1 MVGGSGGCRC
11 GVGKGR
17 AERAW
22 EVGEGKK
29 WKVDKGV
36 NVRCGEE
43 CGTGRGGDGR
53 WTWLD
58 SRGGRMRTKVVME
71 GGGGKRRWDVQA
83 NDAGEGLVGS
93 TLFIQC
99 QFLAGG
105 SAWHQKKKFFP

>member
-1 MVGGSGGCRC
+1 M
-11 GVGKGR
+11 
-17 AERAW
+17 
-22 EVGEGKK
+22 GEDKR

-36 NVRCGEE
+36 NVPMWRGVWD
-43 CGTGRGGDGR
+43 RAGGDGR

-58 SRGGRMRTKVVME
+58 SRGGRMRTKVVVE

-83 NDAGEGLVGS
+83 NDGGEGLVGS

-105 SAWHQKKKFFP
+105 SAWHQKKKFF